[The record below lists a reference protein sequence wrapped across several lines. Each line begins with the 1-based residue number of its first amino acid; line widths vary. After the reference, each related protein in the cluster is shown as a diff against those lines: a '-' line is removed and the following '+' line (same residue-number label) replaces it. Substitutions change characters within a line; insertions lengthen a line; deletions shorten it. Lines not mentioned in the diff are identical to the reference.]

1 MMKIKIKILSITLF
15 AFLFNPQLFADIYEV
30 NNNKIIILMESGI
43 PLIDIRT
50 KREWYET
57 GVIKKSNLLTFFDK
71 DGNSNVKKWMLE
83 LEKIASKKDPVIII
97 CRSGR
102 RSRIVSN
109 LLDQEANY
117 SSVFHATNGMLSWID
132 SKNKTVKPD

>member
-1 MMKIKIKILSITLF
+1 
-15 AFLFNPQLFADIYEV
+15 
-30 NNNKIIILMESGI
+30 MESGV

-50 KREWYET
+50 EEEWHET
-57 GVIKKSNLLTFFDK
+57 GVINQSKLLTFFDK

-83 LEKIASKKDPVIII
+83 LEKIVSKEDPVIII

-117 SSVFHATNGMLSWID
+117 SSVYHATNGMLSWID

>member
-1 MMKIKIKILSITLF
+1 MKIKNLTITLF
-15 AFLFNPQLFADIYEV
+15 ILLYSTQLFAEINEV
-30 NNNKIIILMESGI
+30 NNNKIKMLMESGV

-50 KREWYET
+50 EKEWHET
-57 GVIKKSNLLTFFDK
+57 GVIDHSKLLTFFDK
-71 DGNSNVKKWMLE
+71 NGNSNVKKWMLE

-109 LLDQEANY
+109 FLDQEANY
-117 SSVFHATNGMLSWID
+117 SNVYHATNGMISWID
-132 SKNKTVKPD
+132 SKNKIVKPD

>member
-1 MMKIKIKILSITLF
+1 MKMKIKILSITLLV
-15 AFLFNPQLFADIYEV
+15 FLFNPQLFADIYEV
-30 NNNKIIILMESGI
+30 NNNKIIILMESGV

-109 LLDQEANY
+109 FLDQEANY
-117 SSVFHATNGMLSWID
+117 SNVYHATNGILSWID
-132 SKNKTVKPD
+132 SKNRTVKPD

>member
-1 MMKIKIKILSITLF
+1 MKIKIKILSITLVV
-15 AFLFNPQLFADIYEV
+15 FLFNPQLFADIYEV
-30 NNNKIIILMESGI
+30 NNNKIIILMESGV

-71 DGNSNVKKWMLE
+71 DGNYNVKEWMSKLK
-83 LEKIASKKDPVIII
+83 KIASNKDPVIII

-109 LLDQEANY
+109 FLDQEANY
-117 SSVFHATNGMLSWID
+117 SNVYHATNGMISWID

>member
-1 MMKIKIKILSITLF
+1 MMKIKIKILSITLV
-15 AFLFNPQLFADIYEV
+15 AFLFNPQLFADIHEV
-30 NNNKIIILMESGI
+30 NNNKIIILMESGV

-71 DGNSNVKKWMLE
+71 DGNYDVKEWMSKLK
-83 LEKIASKKDPVIII
+83 KIASNKDPVIII

-102 RSRIVSN
+102 RSRIVAN
-109 LLDQEANY
+109 FLDQKEHY
-117 SSVFHATNGMLSWID
+117 TTVYHATDGINSWID
-132 SKNKTVKPD
+132 FKNKTVVPD

>member
-1 MMKIKIKILSITLF
+1 MKIIIKILSITLVV
-15 AFLFNPQLFADIYEV
+15 FLFNPQLFADIYEV
-30 NNNKIIILMESGI
+30 NNNKIIILMESGV

-71 DGNSNVKKWMLE
+71 NGNYDVKEWMSKLK
-83 LEKIASKKDPVIII
+83 KIASNKDPVIII

-109 LLDQEANY
+109 FLDQEANY
-117 SSVFHATNGMLSWID
+117 SNVYHATNGMISWID

>member
-1 MMKIKIKILSITLF
+1 MIIKNLTITFFILLF
-15 AFLFNPQLFADIYEV
+15 STQLFAEINEV
-30 NNNKIIILMESGI
+30 NNNKIKILMESGV

-50 KREWYET
+50 EKEWLET
-57 GVIKKSNLLTFFDK
+57 GVISQSNLLTFFDK
-71 DGNSNVKKWMLE
+71 DGNSNVKKWMFE

-109 LLDQEANY
+109 FLDQEANY
-117 SSVFHATNGMLSWID
+117 SNVYHATNGMNSWID

>member
-1 MMKIKIKILSITLF
+1 MKIKNLTITFFILLF
-15 AFLFNPQLFADIYEV
+15 STQLFAEINEV
-30 NNNKIIILMESGI
+30 NNNKIKILMESGV

-50 KREWYET
+50 ENEWHET
-57 GVIKKSNLLTFFDK
+57 GVIDHSKLLTFFDK
-71 DGNSNVKKWMLE
+71 NGNSNVKKWMLE

-109 LLDQEANY
+109 FLDQEANY
-117 SSVFHATNGMLSWID
+117 SNVYHATNGMISWID
-132 SKNKTVKPD
+132 SKNKIVKPD

>member
-1 MMKIKIKILSITLF
+1 MKIKNLTITFFILLF
-15 AFLFNPQLFADIYEV
+15 STQLFAEINEL
-30 NNNKIIILMESGI
+30 NNNKIKILMESGV

-50 KREWYET
+50 EEEWHET
-57 GVIKKSNLLTFFDK
+57 GVINQSKLLTFFDK

-102 RSRIVSN
+102 RSRIVAN
-109 LLDQEANY
+109 FLDQKEHY
-117 SSVFHATNGMLSWID
+117 TTVFHATDGIISWID
-132 SKNKTVKPD
+132 FKNKTVVPD

>member
-1 MMKIKIKILSITLF
+1 
-15 AFLFNPQLFADIYEV
+15 
-30 NNNKIIILMESGI
+30 MESGV

-71 DGNSNVKKWMLE
+71 DGNYNVKEWMSKLK
-83 LEKIASKKDPVIII
+83 KIASNKDPVIII

-109 LLDQEANY
+109 FLDQEANY
-117 SSVFHATNGMLSWID
+117 SNVYHATNGILSWID
-132 SKNKTVKPD
+132 SKNRTVKPD

>member
-1 MMKIKIKILSITLF
+1 MKIKNLTITFFILLF
-15 AFLFNPQLFADIYEV
+15 STQLFAEINEV
-30 NNNKIIILMESGI
+30 NNNKIKILMESGV

-50 KREWYET
+50 EKEWHET
-57 GVIKKSNLLTFFDK
+57 GVINQSKLLTFFDK

-102 RSRIVSN
+102 RSKIVAN
-109 LLDQEANY
+109 FLDQKEHY
-117 SSVFHATNGMLSWID
+117 TTVFHETDGIISWID
-132 SKNKTVKPD
+132 FKNETVVPD